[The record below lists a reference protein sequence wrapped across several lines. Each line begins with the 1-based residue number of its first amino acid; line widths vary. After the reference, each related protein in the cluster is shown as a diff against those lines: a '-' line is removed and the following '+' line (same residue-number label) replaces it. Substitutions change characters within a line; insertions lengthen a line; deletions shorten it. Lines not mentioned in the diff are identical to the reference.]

1 MGEGEKRIR
10 QEVSLHP
17 RIKSPFSGI
26 PGGSKGH
33 PGVTLV
39 LQATCSI
46 SLSVSFVPGW
56 LPGCSSLDDCC
67 HSTRCS
73 PRITQTQ
80 TRDLGFD
87 CSCPVPVEQ

>member
-26 PGGSKGH
+26 SGGSKGH

-46 SLSVSFVPGW
+46 SLSVPFVPG
-56 LPGCSSLDDCC
+56 
-67 HSTRCS
+67 
-73 PRITQTQ
+73 
-80 TRDLGFD
+80 
-87 CSCPVPVEQ
+87 